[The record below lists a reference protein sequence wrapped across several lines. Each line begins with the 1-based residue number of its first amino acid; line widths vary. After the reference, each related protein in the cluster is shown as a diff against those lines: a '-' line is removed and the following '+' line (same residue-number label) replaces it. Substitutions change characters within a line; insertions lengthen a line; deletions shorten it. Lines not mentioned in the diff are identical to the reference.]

1 VAQIGNMI
9 LAVLTLLTALAISA
23 VAAYY
28 SIIGLIAIFSSAVI
42 PIAVMGV
49 VLETGKLVTAAWVYH
64 HWKRTPVLLK
74 TYLIS
79 AVVVLMFITSMGI
92 FGFLSKAHIEQTT
105 VNSDNTLQIELI
117 DSKIQRERTTIERA
131 ENTLAQLDNALEKYV
146 ELGAV
151 TKGLNARKE
160 QEGER
165 NELNTTIDESTD
177 AIATLTKE
185 KSELNA
191 DRIAIEAEVGPIKY
205 IAELI
210 YGESSTGV
218 LEDAVRGV
226 ILIIVFV
233 FDPLAVLLLV
243 AANQSL
249 VQENRRR
256 RQRNS
261 ARRSRQRKKQE
272 TAWEKKVKETKEQ
285 GVLTKVTRTADN
297 GTKMEFYE

>member
-1 VAQIGNMI
+1 MI
-9 LAVLTLLTALAISA
+9 LAVLTLLVALAISA

-28 SIIGLIAIFSSAVI
+28 SIIGLIAIFSAAVI
-42 PIAVMGV
+42 PIAVMGI
-49 VLETGKLVTAAWVYH
+49 VLESGKLVTAAWVYH
-64 HWKRTPVLLK
+64 NWKRTPRLLK
-74 TYLIS
+74 SYLIS

-105 VNSDNTLQIELI
+105 VTSDNTLQIELI
-117 DSKIQRERTTIERA
+117 ESQIQRERTTIKRA
-131 ENTLAQLDNALEKYV
+131 EDTLGQLDSALEKYV

-160 QEGER
+160 QEAER
-165 NELNTTIDESTD
+165 NELNTTITESTET
-177 AIATLTKE
+177 ITTLTKE
-185 KSELNA
+185 MSELNA

-210 YGESSTGV
+210 YGESTTGV

-226 ILIIVFV
+226 SLIIVFV

-249 VQENRRR
+249 LQESRRR
-256 RQRNS
+256 RQRRS
-261 ARRSRQRKKQE
+261 ARRTRQKKKQE
-272 TAWEKKVKETKEQ
+272 TAWEKKVKETKEK
-285 GVLTKVTRTADN
+285 GDILTKVTRTADN
-297 GTKMEFYE
+297 GTKMEYYE

>member
-1 VAQIGNMI
+1 MI
-9 LAVLTLLTALAISA
+9 LAVLTLLVALAISA

-28 SIIGLIAIFSSAVI
+28 SIIGLIAIFSAAVI
-42 PIAVMGV
+42 PIAVMGI
-49 VLETGKLVTAAWVYH
+49 VLESGKLVTAAWVYH
-64 HWKRTPVLLK
+64 NWKRTPRLLK
-74 TYLIS
+74 SYLIS

-105 VNSDNTLQIELI
+105 VTSDNTLQIELI
-117 DSKIQRERTTIERA
+117 ESQIQRERITIKRA
-131 ENTLAQLDNALEKYV
+131 EDTLGQLDSALEKYV

-160 QEGER
+160 QEAER
-165 NELNTTIDESTD
+165 NELNTTITESTET
-177 AIATLTKE
+177 ITTLTKE
-185 KSELNA
+185 MSELNA

-210 YGESSTGV
+210 YGESTTGV

-249 VQENRRR
+249 LQESRRR
-256 RQRNS
+256 RQRRS
-261 ARRSRQRKKQE
+261 ARRTRQKKKQE
-272 TAWEKKVKETKEQ
+272 TAWEKKVKETKEK
-285 GVLTKVTRTADN
+285 GDILTKVTRTADN
-297 GTKMEFYE
+297 GTKMEYYE

>member
-1 VAQIGNMI
+1 MI
-9 LAVLTLLTALAISA
+9 LALLTLLTALAISA

-117 DSKIQRERTTIERA
+117 DSKIQRERDTIKRA
-131 ENTLAQLDNALEKYV
+131 ENTLLQLDGALEKYV

-151 TKGLNARKE
+151 TKGLNARKD
-160 QEGER
+160 QQGER
-165 NELNTTIDESTD
+165 NELNATIDESTD
-177 AIATLTKE
+177 AIATLTQK

-210 YGESSTGV
+210 YGESTTGV

-249 VQENRRR
+249 IQEQVKRKRRNTQR
-256 RQRNS
+256 RH
-261 ARRSRQRKKQE
+261 RKKKAEE
-272 TAWEKKVKETKEQ
+272 TAWAKKVKETKENK
-285 GVLTKVTRTADN
+285 GVLNKVTRTADN
-297 GTKMEFYE
+297 GTTVEFYE

>member
-1 VAQIGNMI
+1 MI

-28 SIIGLIAIFSSAVI
+28 SIIGLIAIFSAAVI

-64 HWKRTPVLLK
+64 NWKRTPNLLK
-74 TYLIS
+74 SYLVT

-105 VNSDNTLQIELI
+105 INSDNTLQIELI
-117 DSKIQRERTTIERA
+117 DSKIQRERTTIQRA
-131 ENTLAQLDNALEKYV
+131 ENTLLQLDNALEKYV

-151 TKGLNARKE
+151 TKGLNARKD
-160 QEGER
+160 QQGER
-165 NELNTTIDESTD
+165 DELNTTINESTN
-177 AIATLTKE
+177 AITNLTQK

-191 DRIAIEAEVGPIKY
+191 ERIAIEAEVGPIKY
-205 IAELI
+205 IAELL
-210 YGESSTGV
+210 YGESTTGV

-249 VQENRRR
+249 LQEQKKRRR
-256 RQRNS
+256 RNTV
-261 ARRSRQRKKQE
+261 RRSREKKKQE
-272 TAWEKKVKETKEQ
+272 TAWAKKVKETKEQ
-285 GVLTKVTRTADN
+285 GVMTKVTRTADN
-297 GTKMEFYE
+297 GTKMEYYE

>member
-1 VAQIGNMI
+1 MRLVQ
-9 LAVLTLLTALAISA
+9 LP
-23 VAAYY
+23 YY

-117 DSKIQRERTTIERA
+117 DTKIQRERDTIKRA
-131 ENTLAQLDNALEKYV
+131 ENTLLQLDSALEKYV

-160 QEGER
+160 QEAER

-177 AIATLTKE
+177 AIATLTQK

-191 DRIAIEAEVGPIKY
+191 DRIAIEAEVPIKY
-205 IAELI
+205 ISELI
-210 YGESSTGV
+210 YGESTKGV

-243 AANQSL
+243 APISRCYKNKSNADVETHNVSI
-249 VQENRRR
+249 VRRK
-256 RQRNS
+256 QKKLHG
-261 ARRSRQRKKQE
+261 QRK
-272 TAWEKKVKETKEQ
+272 
-285 GVLTKVTRTADN
+285 
-297 GTKMEFYE
+297 

>member
-1 VAQIGNMI
+1 MI
-9 LAVLTLLTALAISA
+9 LALLTLLTALAISA

-28 SIIGLIAIFSSAVI
+28 SIIGLIAIFSSAAI

-64 HWKRTPVLLK
+64 HWKKTPTLLK

-105 VNSDNTLQIELI
+105 ITSDNTLQIELI
-117 DSKIQRERTTIERA
+117 DSKIQRERATIERA
-131 ENTLAQLDNALEKYV
+131 TKTLALLDSALEKYI
-146 ELGAV
+146 ELDRI
-151 TKGLNARKE
+151 TKGLDARKN
-160 QEGER
+160 QEEER
-165 NELNTTIDESTD
+165 NELNTTIDESTTT
-177 AIATLTKE
+177 IAELTQK

-191 DRIAIEAEVGPIKY
+191 TRIEIEAEVGPIKY

-210 YGESSTGV
+210 YGESSSGV

-249 VQENRRR
+249 LQEQVKRRR
-256 RQRNS
+256 RNT
-261 ARRSRQRKKQE
+261 QRKHRKKKAEE
-272 TAWEKKVKETKEQ
+272 TAWAKKVKETKEQ

>member
-1 VAQIGNMI
+1 MT
-9 LAVLTLLTALAISA
+9 LALLTLLTALAISA

-28 SIIGLIAIFSSAVI
+28 SIIGLIAIFSAAAI

-49 VLETGKLVTAAWVYH
+49 VLETGKLVTASWLYQN
-64 HWKRTPVLLK
+64 WKRVPKLLK

-117 DSKIQRERTTIERA
+117 DSKIQRERDAIKRA
-131 ENTLAQLDNALEKYV
+131 ENTLLQLDSALEKYV

-160 QEGER
+160 QEAER
-165 NELNTTIDESTD
+165 NELNATIDESTTT
-177 AIATLTKE
+177 IAELTQK

-210 YGESSTGV
+210 YGERSSGV
-218 LEDAVRGV
+218 LEDAVRRV
-226 ILIIVFV
+226 ILVIVFV

-243 AANQSL
+243 AANMSL
-249 VQENRRR
+249 KEEQTKRRR
-256 RQRNS
+256 RRTI
-261 ARRSRQRKKQE
+261 RKSRERKRKE
-272 TAWEKKVKETKEQ
+272 TAWERKVKETKEQ
-285 GVLTKVTRTADN
+285 DTELKFTKVTRTADN

>member
-1 VAQIGNMI
+1 MT
-9 LAVLTLLTALAISA
+9 LALLTLLTALAISA

-28 SIIGLIAIFSSAVI
+28 SIIGLIAIFSAAAI

-49 VLETGKLVTAAWVYH
+49 VLETGKLVTASWLYQN
-64 HWKRTPVLLK
+64 WKRVPKLLK

-105 VNSDNTLQIELI
+105 ITSDNTLQIELI
-117 DSKIQRERTTIERA
+117 DSKIQRERDAIKRA
-131 ENTLAQLDNALEKYV
+131 ENTLLQLDSALEKYV

-160 QEGER
+160 QGAER
-165 NELNTTIDESTD
+165 NELNATIDESTTT
-177 AIATLTKE
+177 IAELTQK

-210 YGESSTGV
+210 YGESSSGV

-249 VQENRRR
+249 IQENRRR

-261 ARRSRQRKKQE
+261 ARRTRQKKRQE
-272 TAWEKKVKETKEQ
+272 TAWEKKVKETKEK
-285 GVLTKVTRTADN
+285 GDVLTKVTRTADN
-297 GTKMEFYE
+297 GTKMEYYE

>member
-1 VAQIGNMI
+1 MI

-28 SIIGLIAIFSSAVI
+28 SIIGLIAIFSAAVI

-64 HWKRTPVLLK
+64 NWKRTPNLLK
-74 TYLIS
+74 SYLVT

-105 VNSDNTLQIELI
+105 INSDNTLQIELI
-117 DSKIQRERTTIERA
+117 DSKIQRERTNIQRA
-131 ENTLAQLDNALEKYV
+131 EDTLAQLDDALAKYV

-151 TKGLNARKE
+151 TKGLNARKD
-160 QEGER
+160 QQGER
-165 NELNTTIDESTD
+165 NELNATINESTEV
-177 AIATLTKE
+177 ITTLTQK
-185 KSELNA
+185 KSEL
-191 DRIAIEAEVGPIKY
+191 DSVRIAIEAEVGPIKY
-205 IAELI
+205 IAELL
-210 YGESSTGV
+210 YGESTTGV

-249 VQENRRR
+249 LQEQKKRRR
-256 RQRNS
+256 RNTV
-261 ARRSRQRKKQE
+261 RRSREKKKQE
-272 TAWEKKVKETKEQ
+272 TAWAKKVKETKEQ
-285 GVLTKVTRTADN
+285 GVMTKVTRTADN
-297 GTKMEFYE
+297 GTKMEYYE

>member
-1 VAQIGNMI
+1 MV
-9 LAVLTLLTALAISA
+9 LALLTLLTALAISA

-79 AVVVLMFITSMGI
+79 AVVILMFITSMGI

-117 DSKIQRERTTIERA
+117 DTKIQRERDTIKRA
-131 ENTLAQLDNALEKYV
+131 ENTLLQLDTALEKYV

-160 QEGER
+160 QEAER

-177 AIATLTKE
+177 AIATLTQK

-210 YGESSTGV
+210 YGESTTGV

-249 VQENRRR
+249 IHEQRRR
-256 RQRNS
+256 RQRRS
-261 ARRSRQRKKQE
+261 ARRTRQKKKE
-272 TAWEKKVKETKEQ
+272 TAWEKKVKETKENQ

-297 GTKMEFYE
+297 GTQMEYYE

>member
-1 VAQIGNMI
+1 MT
-9 LAVLTLLTALAISA
+9 LALLTLLTALAISA

-28 SIIGLIAIFSSAVI
+28 SIIGLIAIFSSAAI

-117 DSKIQRERTTIERA
+117 DTKIQRERDTIKRA
-131 ENTLAQLDNALEKYV
+131 ENTLLQLDGALEKYV

-160 QEGER
+160 QEAER
-165 NELNTTIDESTD
+165 NELNATIDESTD
-177 AIATLTKE
+177 AIATLTQK

-210 YGESSTGV
+210 YGESTTGV

-249 VQENRRR
+249 LQEQQKRRR
-256 RQRNS
+256 RNTQR
-261 ARRSRQRKKQE
+261 RHRKKKAEE
-272 TAWEKKVKETKEQ
+272 TAWAKKVKETKENK
-285 GVLTKVTRTADN
+285 GVLNKVTRTADN
-297 GTKMEFYE
+297 GTTVEFYE

>member
-1 VAQIGNMI
+1 MI
-9 LAVLTLLTALAISA
+9 LALLTLLTALGISA

-64 HWKRTPVLLK
+64 NWKRTPVLLK

-117 DSKIQRERTTIERA
+117 DSKIQRERITIERA
-131 ENTLAQLDNALEKYV
+131 ENTLLQLDNALEKYV

-151 TKGLNARKE
+151 TKGLNARKD
-160 QEGER
+160 QQGER
-165 NELNTTIDESTD
+165 NELNATIDESTD
-177 AIATLTKE
+177 TIAELTE
-185 KSELNA
+185 KKSQLNA

-210 YGESSTGV
+210 YGESTTGV

-249 VQENRRR
+249 LQEQVKRKRRNTQR
-256 RQRNS
+256 RH
-261 ARRSRQRKKQE
+261 RKKKAQE
-272 TAWEKKVKETKEQ
+272 TAWAKKVKETKEQ
-285 GVLTKVTRTADN
+285 GVMTKVTRTADN

>member
-1 VAQIGNMI
+1 MI

-105 VNSDNTLQIELI
+105 VNSDNILQIELI

-177 AIATLTKE
+177 AITTLTKK
-185 KSELNA
+185 KSELNST
-191 DRIAIEAEVGPIKY
+191 RIAIEAEVGPIKY

-272 TAWEKKVKETKEQ
+272 TAWEKKVKETKEH
-285 GVLTKVTRTADN
+285 GILTKVTRTADN

>member
-285 GVLTKVTRTADN
+285 GILTKVTRTADN

>member
-1 VAQIGNMI
+1 MI

-64 HWKRTPVLLK
+64 HWKRTPTLLK

-105 VNSDNTLQIELI
+105 INSDNTLQIELI
-117 DSKIQRERTTIERA
+117 DSKIEREHTTIQRA
-131 ENTLAQLDNALEKYV
+131 ENTLLQLDKALEKYV

-151 TKGLNARKE
+151 TKGLNARKD
-160 QEGER
+160 QQGER
-165 NELNTTIDESTD
+165 DELNTTINESTN
-177 AIATLTKE
+177 AITNLTQK

-191 DRIAIEAEVGPIKY
+191 ERIAIEAEVGPIKY
-205 IAELI
+205 IAELL
-210 YGESSTGV
+210 YGESTTGV

-249 VQENRRR
+249 LQEQQKRRR
-256 RQRNS
+256 RNTQRRN
-261 ARRSRQRKKQE
+261 RKKKAEE
-272 TAWEKKVKETKEQ
+272 TAWARKVKETKEQ
-285 GVLTKVTRTADN
+285 GVMTKVTRTADN
-297 GTKMEFYE
+297 GTKMEYYE

>member
-1 VAQIGNMI
+1 MT
-9 LAVLTLLTALAISA
+9 LALLTLLTALAISA

-28 SIIGLIAIFSSAVI
+28 SIIGLIAIFSAAAI

-49 VLETGKLVTAAWVYH
+49 VLETGKLVTASWLYQN
-64 HWKRTPVLLK
+64 WKKVNVLLK

-79 AVVVLMFITSMGI
+79 AVLVLMFITSMGI

-117 DSKIQRERTTIERA
+117 ESKIQRERTTIKRA
-131 ENTLAQLDNALEKYV
+131 ENTLLQLDSALEKYV

-160 QEGER
+160 QETER
-165 NELNTTIDESTD
+165 NELNATIDESTN
-177 AIATLTKE
+177 AIATLTQK
-185 KSELNA
+185 KSELNT

-210 YGESSTGV
+210 YGESTTGV

-243 AANQSL
+243 AANMSL
-249 VQENRRR
+249 KEEQTKRRR
-256 RQRNS
+256 RKTIRK
-261 ARRSRQRKKQE
+261 SREKKKKE
-272 TAWEKKVKETKEQ
+272 TAWERKVKETKEQ
-285 GVLTKVTRTADN
+285 DTELKFTKVTRTADN

>member
-1 VAQIGNMI
+1 MT
-9 LAVLTLLTALAISA
+9 LALLTLLTALAISA

-28 SIIGLIAIFSSAVI
+28 SIIGLIAIFSAAAI

-49 VLETGKLVTAAWVYH
+49 VLETGKLVTASWLYQN
-64 HWKRTPVLLK
+64 WKRVPKLLK

-79 AVVVLMFITSMGI
+79 AVLVLMFITSMGI

-117 DSKIQRERTTIERA
+117 DSKIQRERDAIKRA
-131 ENTLAQLDNALEKYV
+131 ENTLLQLDSALEKYV

-160 QEGER
+160 QETER
-165 NELNTTIDESTD
+165 NELNATIDESTTT
-177 AIATLTKE
+177 IAELTQK

-210 YGESSTGV
+210 YGESSSGV

-226 ILIIVFV
+226 ILVIVFV

-243 AANQSL
+243 AANMSL
-249 VQENRRR
+249 KEEQTKRRR
-256 RQRNS
+256 RRTI
-261 ARRSRQRKKQE
+261 RKSREKKRKE
-272 TAWEKKVKETKEQ
+272 TAWERKVKETKEQ
-285 GVLTKVTRTADN
+285 DTELKFTKVTRTADN

>member
-1 VAQIGNMI
+1 MI

-28 SIIGLIAIFSSAVI
+28 SIIGLIAIFSAAVI

-64 HWKRTPVLLK
+64 NWKRTPKLLK
-74 TYLIS
+74 SYLIS

-105 VNSDNTLQIELI
+105 VTSDNTLKIELI
-117 DSKIQRERTTIERA
+117 ESQIQRERRTIERA
-131 ENTLAQLDNALEKYV
+131 ESTLARLDSALDKYI
-146 ELGAV
+146 ELDRI
-151 TKGLNARKE
+151 TKGLDARKE
-160 QEGER
+160 QEDER
-165 NELNTTIDESTD
+165 NELNATINESTD
-177 AIATLTKE
+177 AISTLTKE
-185 KSELNA
+185 MSELNA
-191 DRIAIEAEVGPIKY
+191 TRIAIEAEVGPIKY

-210 YGESSTGV
+210 YGESTKGV

-249 VQENRRR
+249 IQENRRR

-261 ARRSRQRKKQE
+261 ARRTRQKKRQE
-272 TAWEKKVKETKEQ
+272 TAWEKKVKETKEK
-285 GVLTKVTRTADN
+285 GDVLTKVTRTADN
-297 GTKMEFYE
+297 GTKMEYYE

>member
-1 VAQIGNMI
+1 
-9 LAVLTLLTALAISA
+9 
-23 VAAYY
+23 
-28 SIIGLIAIFSSAVI
+28 
-42 PIAVMGV
+42 MGI

-64 HWKRTPVLLK
+64 HWKRTPTLLK
-74 TYLIS
+74 SYLVSSVI
-79 AVVVLMFITSMGI
+79 VLMFITSMGI

-117 DSKIQRERTTIERA
+117 ESKIQRERNDIKRA
-131 ENTLAQLDNALEKYV
+131 EDTLTQLDDALAKYV

-151 TKGLNARKE
+151 TKGLNARKD
-160 QEGER
+160 QQGER
-165 NELNTTIDESTD
+165 DELNTTINESTD
-177 AIATLTKE
+177 AITTLTQK
-185 KSELNA
+185 KSEL
-191 DRIAIEAEVGPIKY
+191 DSTRIAIEAEVGPIKY

-210 YGESSTGV
+210 YGESTTGV

-249 VQENRRR
+249 LQEQQKRRR
-256 RQRNS
+256 RKTY
-261 ARRSRQRKKQE
+261 RRKSKE
-272 TAWEKKVKETKEQ
+272 TAWAKKVKETKEQ

>member
-1 VAQIGNMI
+1 MT
-9 LAVLTLLTALAISA
+9 LALLTLLTALAISA

-28 SIIGLIAIFSSAVI
+28 SIIGLIAIFSAAAI

-49 VLETGKLVTAAWVYH
+49 VLETGKLVTASWLYQN
-64 HWKRTPVLLK
+64 WKKVNVLLK

-79 AVVVLMFITSMGI
+79 AVLVLMFITSMGI

-117 DSKIQRERTTIERA
+117 ESKIQRERTTIKRA
-131 ENTLAQLDNALEKYV
+131 ENTLLQLDSALEKYV

-151 TKGLNARKE
+151 TKGLNARKD
-160 QEGER
+160 QQGER
-165 NELNTTIDESTD
+165 NELNATIDESTD
-177 AIATLTKE
+177 AIATLTQK

-210 YGESSTGV
+210 YGESTTGV

-226 ILIIVFV
+226 ILVIVFV

-243 AANQSL
+243 AANMSL
-249 VQENRRR
+249 REEQTKRRR
-256 RQRNS
+256 RRTI
-261 ARRSRQRKKQE
+261 RKSREKKKKE
-272 TAWEKKVKETKEQ
+272 TAWERKVKETKEQ
-285 GVLTKVTRTADN
+285 DTELKFTKVTRTADN

>member
-1 VAQIGNMI
+1 MI
-9 LAVLTLLTALAISA
+9 LALLTLLTALAISA

-64 HWKRTPVLLK
+64 NWKRTPVLLK

-117 DSKIQRERTTIERA
+117 DSKIKRERDTIQRA
-131 ENTLAQLDNALEKYV
+131 ENTLLQLDSALEKYV

-160 QEGER
+160 QEAER
-165 NELNTTIDESTD
+165 NELNATIDESTD
-177 AIATLTKE
+177 AIATLTQK
-185 KSELNA
+185 KSQLNA

-205 IAELI
+205 ISELI
-210 YGESSTGV
+210 YGESTKGV

-249 VQENRRR
+249 LQEQVKRRR
-256 RQRNS
+256 RNTQR
-261 ARRSRQRKKQE
+261 RHRKKKAEE
-272 TAWEKKVKETKEQ
+272 TAWAKKVKETKEQ